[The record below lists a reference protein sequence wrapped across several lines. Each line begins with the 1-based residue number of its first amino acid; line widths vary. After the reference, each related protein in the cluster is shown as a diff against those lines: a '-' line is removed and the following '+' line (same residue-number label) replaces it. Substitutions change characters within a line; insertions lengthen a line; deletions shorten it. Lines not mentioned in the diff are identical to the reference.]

1 MAKKYSWNPIAFV
14 PAQVTI
20 IASAVYTALF
30 TLLLWNH
37 WTVPAAP
44 SDPVPVKGINQTQA
58 WLDLDF
64 ITDGFHPFGS
74 RRNDVVEQYLS
85 RRVEA
90 ILKSNGVGYD
100 VVGGSQN
107 DTRLA
112 EKAKA
117 GNVTVW
123 THDTANTTF
132 PEDWRHL
139 PWTIYTESS
148 NIVVYIKGKR
158 DSDWD
163 WQSGE
168 KYKGHGGVL
177 MNAHYDSVSTGY
189 GATDNGVG
197 VATVLQLISYF
208 TREDNQPDHSIV
220 ALFNNAEENGL
231 YGAHNYLMHPMA
243 SFTHTFLNLEG
254 AGAGGKATLFRSTD
268 AEITKFYASAPN
280 PYGSVISADGW
291 KQGFIRLGTDYSIF
305 TESLG
310 MRGLDVAFFAPR
322 ARYHTN
328 QDSARETNPDSLW
341 HMLSTSL
348 ETMKALA
355 SYDGGEFDGSV
366 DREGKLDLESG
377 STGVWFDLFGRVFA
391 VMSLNTL
398 FAISVTLLVAGP
410 ILLILLEILL
420 VRNDKWYLFSRKQYL
435 KSSDDDDAVH
445 ISGLRGFFRFPIA
458 FVVASAAVMAL
469 AFLQTK
475 INPFIVYS
483 SEYVVWAE
491 LLTAWFA
498 VAWFI
503 LAGGDRIRPTALQR
517 MFCLIW
523 LYIVSWIAL
532 VAATVGENNFG
543 LGSGYLIVVY
553 NAAVFGAVLIS
564 YLELFVLPSK
574 AKYAEHVLD
583 AVDETRSRPGSQ
595 SSRTLLAQSD
605 RASSIRGPAVEDDE
619 TTESTSL
626 LRGRD
631 TRHQGTFTHHGKR
644 RQPEEEGLED
654 SDDPFLIKAYG
665 DEQAWSSSLPQWTW
679 ILQFLILAPINIILV
694 GQMALLLTSALHQ
707 TPADGNAVLPIYLI
721 IAGLAILLLLPL
733 TPFLHRFKYQVPT
746 LLLLVF
752 IGCLVY
758 NLVAFPFSREAR
770 MKHYFIQTIDLDSG
784 KTNVTLAGLDGYVQD
799 IIAELPSAAGK
810 PLHYSDNH
818 QYSRN
823 GLQSCSWSGLAPRV
837 VPEQPALAPFSNK
850 TRKHGPQDWLDYN
863 VTFTNNS
870 AAFSIR
876 GRNTKM
882 CRLVLDTPVIGVEI
896 EDAATD
902 PRASPVAENGSSQV
916 RLYSRTW
923 DKTYHVNV
931 TWDEGVMAKG
941 QAGRVACSWTESE
954 HGEVPAL
961 DEIRRFAPFWSAVTK
976 AGEGLV
982 EGYKR
987 FELEI
992 ARRKVDSILPEN
1004 RGQSSWGFEKDKPFS
1019 DDKDREQF
1027 VHAVVAVITNNGKI
1041 SLQNYKFRLL
1051 FSRRDNDRLVARIV
1065 AELDGVIRAKV
1076 EPEEDGNDQAEA
1088 FDALRKHVETKL
1100 EKILRDVPS
1109 DGTHAEVV
1117 AGPSRMSAIGGGRA
1131 IAPSEA
1137 PPAYEGDVK
1146 RKPLLR

>member
-20 IASAVYTALF
+20 IASAVYIALS

-37 WTVPAAP
+37 WTVPTAP
-44 SDPVPVKGINQTQA
+44 RDPTPVKGINQTQA

-74 RRNDVVEQYLS
+74 RRNDVVEKYLS
-85 RRVEA
+85 GRIEA

-100 VVGGSQN
+100 VAGGSQN
-107 DTRLA
+107 TSRVA
-112 EKAKA
+112 EEGKAA
-117 GNVTVW
+117 NVTIW
-123 THDTANTTF
+123 THDAANTTF
-132 PEDWRHL
+132 PEDWRHQ
-139 PWTIYTESS
+139 PWTIFTESS
-148 NIVVYIKGKR
+148 NVVVYIKGKQ
-158 DSDWD
+158 DNDWD
-163 WQSGE
+163 WRSGE

-177 MNAHYDSVSTGY
+177 LNAHYDSVSTGY

-197 VATVLQLISYF
+197 VVTVLQLISYF
-208 TREDNQPDHSIV
+208 TENGNQPNHGIV

-231 YGAHNYLMHPMA
+231 FGAHNYLLHPMA

-291 KQGFIRLGTDYSIF
+291 KQGFIRSGTDYSIF

-328 QDSARETNPDSLW
+328 QDSARETNADSLW
-341 HMLSTSL
+341 NMLSTSL
-348 ETMKALA
+348 ETMKALV
-355 SYDGGEFDGSV
+355 SYDGEEFDGSV
-366 DREGKLDLESG
+366 DRKGKLDLESG

-391 VMSLNTL
+391 VMSLGTL

-410 ILLILLEILL
+410 ILLILLEIFL
-420 VRNDKWYLFSRKQYL
+420 VRNDKWYLFSRKKYL

-483 SEYVVWAE
+483 SEYV
-491 LLTAWFA
+491 
-498 VAWFI
+498 
-503 LAGGDRIRPTALQR
+503 R

-605 RASSIRGPAVEDDE
+605 RASSIRGAAAEDDE

-631 TRHQGTFTHHGKR
+631 NRHQGTFAHHGKR

-694 GQMALLLTSALHQ
+694 GQMALLITSAIHQ

-733 TPFLHRFKYQVPT
+733 TPFLHRFKYQVPS

-752 IGCLVY
+752 IGCLAY

-770 MKHYFIQTIDLDSG
+770 MKHYFVQTIDLDTG
-784 KTNVTLAGLDGYVQD
+784 KTNVTLAGLNGYIQD

-810 PLHYSDNH
+810 PLHYSDND

-823 GLQSCSWSGLAPRV
+823 GLRSCSWSGLAPRV
-837 VPEQPALAPFSNK
+837 VPEQPSLAPYGNK
-850 TRKHGPQDWLDYN
+850 THRRGPQDWLDYN
-863 VTFTNNS
+863 VTFANNS
-870 AAFSIR
+870 ATFSIR

-882 CRLVLDTPVIGVEI
+882 CRLVLDTPVVSVEI

-923 DKTYHVNV
+923 DKTFRVNV
-931 TWDEGVMAKG
+931 TWDEGVLAKG
-941 QAGRVACSWTESE
+941 QVGQVACSWAESE
-954 HGEVPAL
+954 QGEVPAL
-961 DEIRRFAPFWSAVTK
+961 DEIRRFAPVWSTVTK
-976 AGEGLV
+976 AGDGLV

-987 FELEI
+987 FEL
-992 ARRKVDSILPEN
+992 V
-1004 RGQSSWGFEKDKPFS
+1004 
-1019 DDKDREQF
+1019 
-1027 VHAVVAVITNNGKI
+1027 
-1041 SLQNYKFRLL
+1041 
-1051 FSRRDNDRLVARIV
+1051 
-1065 AELDGVIRAKV
+1065 
-1076 EPEEDGNDQAEA
+1076 
-1088 FDALRKHVETKL
+1088 
-1100 EKILRDVPS
+1100 
-1109 DGTHAEVV
+1109 
-1117 AGPSRMSAIGGGRA
+1117 
-1131 IAPSEA
+1131 
-1137 PPAYEGDVK
+1137 
-1146 RKPLLR
+1146 